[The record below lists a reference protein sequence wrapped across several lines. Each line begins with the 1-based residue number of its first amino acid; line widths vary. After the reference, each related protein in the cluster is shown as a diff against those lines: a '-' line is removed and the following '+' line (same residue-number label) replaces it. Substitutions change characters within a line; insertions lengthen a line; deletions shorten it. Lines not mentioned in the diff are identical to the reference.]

1 MSYRHTVKP
10 SVRAGETALSPLNI
24 GLYQPGTHSL
34 INLDRCLVQT
44 ESLNRLLDH
53 IRLVAPKA
61 GLQGYTPGDELDQ
74 KKQTLRYLVARE
86 GCHWALEDQADEK
99 AEIYLTLI
107 VTMFDPIVIDR
118 FIDELT
124 LKNPEVSGIAV
135 HVNRLKG
142 NAIFDMDSPTEH
154 RWGKSTLE
162 WHWRAHPGA
171 DAITLEISAAS
182 FAQVNPFVAEA
193 AYQEVIYGLSPQ
205 PNEVAIDLYCGTG
218 SIGILLAAQARRN
231 GVPLA
236 KLYGFEESI
245 SSLKDARR
253 NAERHKLQESEWVLG
268 RVEEQL
274 DALYFA
280 DQERDDRT
288 LIVALN
294 PSRRG
299 CQSSVLDAVTR
310 LRPRKIAYMSCHART
325 LARDLNR
332 LHDHGYRMESITL
345 FDMFPGSFHYET
357 VSVLSI
363 DETVKNVL

>member
-1 MSYRHTVKP
+1 M
-10 SVRAGETALSPLNI
+10 
-24 GLYQPGTHSL
+24 
-34 INLDRCLVQT
+34 QT
-44 ESLNRLLDH
+44 DSLNRLLDD
-53 IRLVAPKA
+53 IRLIAPD

-86 GCHWALEDQADEK
+86 GREGALGDQAETDGR

-107 VTMFDPIVIDR
+107 VTNLDPVLIDR

-124 LKNPEVSGIAV
+124 CQNSKVSGVAV
-135 HVNRLKG
+135 HVNRLNG

-162 WHWRAHPGA
+162 WHWRAHPEA
-171 DAITLEISAAS
+171 DAISLETSAAS

-193 AYQEVIYGLSPQ
+193 AYQEVIHGLSPQ
-205 PNEVAIDLYCGTG
+205 PNEIAIDLYCGTG
-218 SIGILLAAQARRN
+218 AIGILLAAQARLR

-245 SSLKDARR
+245 SSILDARR

-274 DALYFA
+274 DALYRA
-280 DQERDDRT
+280 DQERESRT

-299 CQSSVLDAVTR
+299 CQSSVLDTVTR
-310 LRPRKIAYMSCHART
+310 LKPRKIAYMSCHART

-345 FDMFPGSFHYET
+345 FDMFPGSLHYET
-357 VSVLSI
+357 VSILSR
-363 DETVKNVL
+363 DETVSNVL